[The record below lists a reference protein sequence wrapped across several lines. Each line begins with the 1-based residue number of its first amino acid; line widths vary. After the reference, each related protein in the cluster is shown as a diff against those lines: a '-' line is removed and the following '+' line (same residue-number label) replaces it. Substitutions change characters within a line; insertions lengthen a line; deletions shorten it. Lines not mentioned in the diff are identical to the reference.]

1 MPSAPS
7 MLVVLL
13 SNLLTQSI
21 GYFAVVGAIY
31 AVVWRLGRERF
42 RLARI
47 PAPQRVNFAQIRR
60 EMGHTLVTLLAGG
73 FSAGAV
79 IGLDAAEIVAHP
91 GAWTEAIHPDDRDDF
106 VQTTAQ
112 GIISG
117 APQSR
122 SYRLRHVGTGAYRM
136 VEDHLTATLHDE
148 GHVVGYEAVVTLAN

>member
-47 PAPQRVNFAQIRR
+47 PSPQRVNFAQIRCR
-60 EMGHTLVTLLAGG
+60 
-73 FSAGAV
+73 
-79 IGLDAAEIVAHP
+79 
-91 GAWTEAIHPDDRDDF
+91 
-106 VQTTAQ
+106 
-112 GIISG
+112 
-117 APQSR
+117 
-122 SYRLRHVGTGAYRM
+122 
-136 VEDHLTATLHDE
+136 
-148 GHVVGYEAVVTLAN
+148 

>member
-1 MPSAPS
+1 MSVAYR
-7 MLVVLL
+7 VVFVGEPPVGLL
-13 SNLLTQSI
+13 EFVSDACAAL
-21 GYFAVVGAIY
+21 
-31 AVVWRLGRERF
+31 
-42 RLARI
+42 
-47 PAPQRVNFAQIRR
+47 
-60 EMGHTLVTLLAGG
+60 
-73 FSAGAV
+73 